1 MRLRISKATQNI
13 EFFLNA
19 LELFPLWIFA
29 SLDLGDNE
37 ILQVILDDLYNMHVF
52 SAWSFV
58 LSIFLSRLLFIIP
71 RVPMPGENHFISIQ
85 DDIMSLK
92 LS

>member
-58 LSIFLSRLLFIIP
+58 LSIFLLRLLFIIP

-85 DDIMSLK
+85 DDIMSLN